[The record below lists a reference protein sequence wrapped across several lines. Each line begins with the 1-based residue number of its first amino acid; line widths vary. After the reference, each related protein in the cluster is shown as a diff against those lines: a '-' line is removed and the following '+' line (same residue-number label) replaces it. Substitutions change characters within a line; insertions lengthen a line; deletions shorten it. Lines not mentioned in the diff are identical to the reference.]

1 MPPRPLVLGRIQI
14 QLKGF
19 RSVASRFWYGAVRSC
34 LLEVFIHIPATL
46 FLIHSL
52 VESGEHF
59 THRLPFPSHGDG
71 PFVLFSAA
79 AAAADKG
86 RPSLRPSVRAPWRWQ
101 SKSKLCVEEWPFP
114 SSSSSPSSAL
124 VSRRPSAEITLH
136 TTYLLPLRFALPPSH
151 GSDAGG
157 DGRVEES
164 ARCGSGHRKEGRTG
178 LLPGHQRDSSLPLRS
193 LFGSH
198 CPKSTHTVAI
208 GWNEVYMCHFAA
220 ADKFL
225 LPKCPSHCTFITVF
239 LLLGTSWFS

>member
-1 MPPRPLVLGRIQI
+1 M
-14 QLKGF
+14 
-19 RSVASRFWYGAVRSC
+19 AY
-34 LLEVFIHIPATL
+34 IPVSL
-46 FLIHSL
+46 ILIHPR
-52 VESGEHF
+52 VESGEHC
-59 THRLPFPSHGDG
+59 THWLPSPSLGG
-71 PFVLFSAA
+71 GGRPFVLFSAA

-86 RPSLRPSVRAPWRWQ
+86 RPSLGAARRWQ

-151 GSDAGG
+151 GSDTGG